1 MCGSRGQ
8 RLGFASRCKGSGR
21 VLARWSEVA
30 MPVMRMR
37 EGHDLVYR
45 FPICVAREKEESG
58 NELACLSR
66 GASDTDAEKLQI

>member
-1 MCGSRGQ
+1 
-8 RLGFASRCKGSGR
+8 
-21 VLARWSEVA
+21 